1 MMRGSRSEMASA
13 LREVSDRLRQLEHD
27 ADLIKTVLVVKE
39 PETVHAAN
47 AYEGLRKQVI
57 AATGERRTHLAQLA
71 AMAVAVA
78 RAASVD
84 DLRPQVR
91 DWLQQAGVVEIRT
104 LPEGA
109 LPQDLFEDLDGGSLE
124 GVTALEVWEPAYVD
138 GNTGALLRL
147 GRARAAVLDSVPVTD
162 RGAN

>member
-1 MMRGSRSEMASA
+1 MRSSKRELATA

-27 ADLIKTVLVVKE
+27 ADLLKTVLVVRE
-39 PETVHAAN
+39 PGTVHAAN

-78 RAASVD
+78 RAGSVD

-91 DWLQQAGVVEIRT
+91 EWLQQAGVVEVWT

-124 GVTALEVWEPAYVD
+124 GVPELDVAEPAYLD
-138 GNTGALLRL
+138 GTTGSLLRL
-147 GRARAAVLDSVPVTD
+147 GRARAAVLEPLPVSD
-162 RGAN
+162 RGVH

>member
-1 MMRGSRSEMASA
+1 MMRGSNDEVASA

-39 PETVHAAN
+39 PQTVHAAN

-57 AATGERRTHLAQLA
+57 AAAGERRAHLAQLA
-71 AMAVAVA
+71 AMAVAVS
-78 RAASVD
+78 RAGSVD

-91 DWLQQAGVVEIRT
+91 DWLQQAGVAEIRT

-109 LPQDLFEDLDGGSLE
+109 PPQDLFEDVDGGSLE
-124 GVTALEVWEPAYVD
+124 GVTRLEVSEPAYVD
-138 GNTGALLRL
+138 ANTGALLRL

-162 RGAN
+162 RGGN